1 MEQSVIKILLIDDN
15 EIDSQITN
23 HLLKKIPGKR
33 FDIERVTSFADG
45 LETMIKNMH
54 DVCLLDYSLGPDNG
68 LDLLRLAIAQGCKA
82 PIIMLTG
89 QDDRET
95 DFEAMKAGAADY
107 LVKGKMDAALLERS
121 IRYSLER
128 KRQEDILRESQ
139 RLERAA
145 KEELEETVKAL
156 DVELEMAKKVQESML
171 PRDIGNKNGI
181 NVAAGY
187 FPCGRVGGDL
197 YDIIQI
203 DENRTCFLMFDVV
216 GHGVP
221 AALISAM
228 AKVSFTKNI
237 TRNACPAEIMERVNK
252 EIINYFEEKRH
263 ITAFLAIYNRSAN
276 ELSYSKGGH
285 PAPIL
290 IRAHGKDLERLA
302 NNGLPLGMFPD
313 IKYEVSTTPF
323 ESGDALVMYTDG
335 LTECCNL
342 ADKAFGKK
350 RLEEVLSNVPKES
363 TVDDYLG
370 ALIKAQFVFAQGAP
384 KTDDIT
390 ILIAKLS

>member
-1 MEQSVIKILLIDDN
+1 MEQPAVKILLVDDN
-15 EIDSQITN
+15 EIDSRITN
-23 HLLKKIPGKR
+23 HLLKKIPGKS
-33 FDIERVTSFADG
+33 FEIHRVTSFTAG
-45 LETMIKNMH
+45 LEALISNAH
-54 DVCLLDYSLGPDNG
+54 DVCLLDYRLGAESG
-68 LDLLRLAIAQGCKA
+68 LDLLRAAVSRGCKA

-89 QDDRET
+89 QDDQET
-95 DFEAMKAGAADY
+95 DLEAMKAGAADY

-121 IRYSLER
+121 VRYSLER
-128 KRQEDILRESQ
+128 KRQEEILRESQ
-139 RLERAA
+139 RLERVA
-145 KEELEETVKAL
+145 KEELEETLKAL
-156 DVELEMAKKVQESML
+156 DSELEMAKKVQESML
-171 PRDIGNKNGI
+171 PRDLAGI
-181 NVAAGY
+181 NGVYIAAGY

-197 YDIIQI
+197 YDVIPV
-203 DENRTCFLMFDVV
+203 DENRTCFLMLDVV

-237 TRNACPAEIMERVNK
+237 TRTVGPAEIMERVNK
-252 EIINYFEEKRH
+252 EIVNYFEEKRH
-263 ITAFLAIYNRSAN
+263 ITAFLAIYDRSAK
-276 ELSYSKGGH
+276 ELSYTKGGH

-290 IRAHGKDLERLA
+290 IRSHGKDLERLA

-313 IKYEVSTTPF
+313 IKYEVTTTPF
-323 ESGDALVMYTDG
+323 EPGDTLVLYTDG

-350 RLEEVLSNVPKES
+350 RLEEVLCNVPKES
-363 TVDDYLG
+363 SVDDLLG

-390 ILIAKLS
+390 ILIAKIA